1 MKETNFSEKESLE
14 LIAQMIQQ
22 TKDNMKVGNG
32 NVLLYYGY
40 PAILI
45 ALVVYLLVL
54 KTGNSLWA
62 TGWFLMFVPGI
73 LLKLKN
79 SRHKPSV
86 ITYMDKAVDNTWTV
100 VGSLFALSVVAI
112 LLTGVWIGV
121 INFGLML
128 PLSLLCRDWHFY
140 YGSNHK
146 ISMADLFSDTGFR
159 AGDLHACRTGD

>member
-62 TGWFLMFVPGI
+62 TGWFLMFA
-73 LLKLKN
+73 
-79 SRHKPSV
+79 RH
-86 ITYMDKAVDNTWTV
+86 IA
-100 VGSLFALSVVAI
+100 
-112 LLTGVWIGV
+112 
-121 INFGLML
+121 
-128 PLSLLCRDWHFY
+128 
-140 YGSNHK
+140 
-146 ISMADLFSDTGFR
+146 
-159 AGDLHACRTGD
+159 